1 MYAANKLSRVI
12 RRLVFFA
19 VFGLTTAAFIW
30 QHISSDVIS
39 AEPQEGTR
47 KIESKGTIS
56 QEKKPE
62 TEKEE
67 SPKTT
72 WQLYLQGVQQ
82 LQQGDAEEAV
92 ASFEEVLQADPDHL
106 KSKLN
111 LTRGYLLLEQFEDAD
126 TTINEAVTIDSTDAE
141 IHLVRGRV
149 MESIGEREEA
159 ISSYKKS
166 IELDPDN
173 NPYAYNNLG
182 LIYILEKK
190 QVEALPFLEKAVEQ
204 KDDVKFFYNNLGLA
218 YEASSDFTKAKEAF
232 QTALEIDPGH
242 DKSATNLVRIKT
254 LLGEKI
260 TPEPEVKHESISED
274 SREESHSPVEERFLK
289 ESSGNSNPNKLGSP
303 SAAKPKVSRREYQTQ
318 WSQKEEKGRFV
329 KPLTAGIAVLGI
341 VVVLAGLLVM
351 RNKRYHS

>member
-19 VFGLTTAAFIW
+19 VFGLTTEAFIW

-39 AEPQEGTR
+39 AEPQEGTI
-47 KIESKGTIS
+47 KTESKGTIS

-62 TEKEE
+62 REKEE

-72 WQLYLQGVQQ
+72 WQLYLQGVRQ

-126 TTINEAVTIDSTDAE
+126 TTINEAVTIDSTDAD

-149 MESIGEREEA
+149 MESMGEREEA

-166 IELDPDN
+166 IELNPDN

-190 QVEALPFLEKAVEQ
+190 HVEALPFLEKAVEQ

-218 YEASSDFTKAKEAF
+218 YEATRDFTKAKEAF
-232 QTALEIDPGH
+232 QTALEIDPDH

-260 TPEPEVKHESISED
+260 TPEPEVNQESISED
-274 SREESHSPVEERFLK
+274 SREESHSPVEEKFLK
-289 ESSGNSNPNKLGSP
+289 EGSGNSNPNELGLP
-303 SAAKPKVSRREYQTQ
+303 SVAKPKVSRREYQSQ

-329 KPLTAGIAVLGI
+329 KPLTAGIAVLGV

-351 RNKRYHS
+351 RNKRYHR

>member
-39 AEPQEGTR
+39 AEPQEGTI
-47 KIESKGTIS
+47 KTESKGTIS
-56 QEKKPE
+56 QEKQPE
-62 TEKEE
+62 SEKEE

-82 LQQGDAEEAV
+82 LQEGDAEEAV
-92 ASFEEVLQADPDHL
+92 ASFAEVLQADPDHL

-126 TTINEAVTIDSTDAE
+126 TTINEAVTIDSTDAD

-149 MESIGEREEA
+149 MESMGEREEA

-166 IELDPDN
+166 IELNPDN

-190 QVEALPFLEKAVEQ
+190 HVEALPFLEKAVEQ
-204 KDDVKFFYNNLGLA
+204 KDDVKFFYNNLGLV
-218 YEASSDFTKAKEAF
+218 YEATRDFTKAKEAF
-232 QTALEIDPGH
+232 QTALEIDPDH
-242 DKSATNLVRIKT
+242 DKSATNLLRIKT

-260 TPEPEVKHESISED
+260 TPESEVNQESISED
-274 SREESHSPVEERFLK
+274 TRHESHSTAEEEFLK
-289 ESSGNSNPNKLGSP
+289 QSSGNSNPNALGSP
-303 SAAKPKVSRREYQTQ
+303 SVGKPKVSGREYQSH

-329 KPLTAGIAVLGI
+329 KPLTAGIAVLGV

>member
-39 AEPQEGTR
+39 AEPQEGTI
-47 KIESKGTIS
+47 KTESKGTIS

-62 TEKEE
+62 REKEE

-149 MESIGEREEA
+149 MESIGEREDA
-159 ISSYKKS
+159 ISAYKKS
-166 IELDPDN
+166 IDLNPDN
-173 NPYAYNNLG
+173 NPYAFNNLG
-182 LIYILEKK
+182 LIYILGKK
-190 QVEALPFLEKAVEQ
+190 HEEALPFLEKAVEQ

-218 YEASSDFTKAKEAF
+218 YEATRDFTKAKEAF
-232 QTALEIDPGH
+232 QTALEIDPDH

-260 TPEPEVKHESISED
+260 TPEPEVKH
-274 SREESHSPVEERFLK
+274 ESHSPVEERFLK